1 MDPDGLMFDG
11 DIGMELR
18 AQDLKIDELT
28 RQIEEYQQSN
38 EMLRQQ
44 RAVAMGQMQPMDDQ

>member
-1 MDPDGLMFDG
+1 MFDG